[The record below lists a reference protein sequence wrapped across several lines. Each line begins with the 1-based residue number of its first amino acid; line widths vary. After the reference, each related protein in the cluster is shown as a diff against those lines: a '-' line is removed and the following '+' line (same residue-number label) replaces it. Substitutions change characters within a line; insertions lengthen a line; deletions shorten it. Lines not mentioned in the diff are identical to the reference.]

1 LVAKAA
7 KEQQDARDE
16 QDFTA
21 MLTIHGIINEKNSI
35 FGSCKKQRN
44 ITIK

>member
-7 KEQQDARDE
+7 KEQQDA

-21 MLTIHGIINEKNSI
+21 MLTIRGIINEKNSI